1 MSWATDELLKNIIRD
16 RVGMALEEDLGGYGD
31 ITTNAIAPVSE
42 IGTGIIKSKAEG
54 VLCGIDIAR
63 ETFFQLDPNVE
74 FPVSLTDGTDLHP
87 GTIALEVR
95 GKYAALL
102 KGERTAL
109 NFLARL
115 SGVATLTRRAVN
127 AVRGTGVEILDTRKT
142 TPGFRLLEKYAVR
155 IGGGKNHRWGLFDQY
170 LIKENHIQAAGGITA
185 AVLSAKR
192 HLAKLNPSR
201 MWIPESAHASAL
213 GKPVVIE
220 VEVQNLDEVQEALE
234 SEVDCLLLDN
244 MTDENIRLAVAAIG
258 KKARVE
264 ISGGVTIER
273 LPHLARFGVDA
284 ISLGMLTHSAVAHDF
299 SMLV

>member
-1 MSWATDELLKNIIRD
+1 MSQPIDELLKNIIRD

-31 ITTNAIAPVSE
+31 ITTNAITPVSD

-54 VLCGIDIAR
+54 VLCGIDVAR
-63 ETFFQLDPNVE
+63 EVFFQLDPNVE
-74 FPVSLTDGTDLHP
+74 FPASLTDGSELHS
-87 GTIALEVR
+87 GAVALEVKE
-95 GKYAALL
+95 KYTALL

-115 SGVATLTRRAVN
+115 SGVATLTRRAVDS
-127 AVRGTGVEILDTRKT
+127 VKGTGVDILDTRKT

-185 AVLSAKR
+185 AVQSAQS
-192 HLAKLNPSR
+192 HLKKLKPER
-201 MWIPESAHASAL
+201 MWIPKSAHTSAL
-213 GKPVVIE
+213 NKPIVIE
-220 VEVQNLDEVQEALE
+220 VEVRNLDEVQEALQCGA
-234 SEVDCLLLDN
+234 DCILLDN
-244 MTDENIRLAVAAIG
+244 MTDDNIRQAVAVID

-273 LPHLARFGVDA
+273 LPQLAKLGVDS
-284 ISLGMLTHSAVAHDF
+284 ISLGLLTHSAVAHDF